1 MTFSELGLRS
11 EILKAVEDLGFSEP
25 TPIQK
30 EAIPQ
35 IISGEI
41 DLVGLAQTGT
51 GKTAAFGLP
60 LLNLIDDSISITQG
74 IVICPTRELC
84 IQITNDLKNYS
95 KYMRN
100 INVVAV
106 YGGASIQNQ
115 ERDIKRG
122 AQIIV
127 ATPGRM
133 IDLINRRVIK
143 LGEVRFV
150 VLDEAD
156 EMLNMGFQED
166 IDDILSYTP
175 KEKHVWLFSAT
186 MPKEVAQISRK
197 YLNNPV
203 ELTMGKKNMSAE
215 NITHKY
221 FAVKERDRYV
231 ALKRIIDFYPEIFGL
246 IFCRT
251 KRETQDIAEKL
262 IKDGYNCESLHGDLS
277 QAQRDMVMKKFRE
290 RTIQIL
296 CATDV
301 AARGIDVNDITH
313 VINYN
318 LPDDVENYT
327 HRSGR
332 TARAGKK
339 GYSLVLINTR
349 ETGRIRDIE
358 RMINNKF
365 EVGRIPGGEEICD
378 KQLMALLDKI
388 SNAPVNEKEIAPYLS
403 SAMEKLE
410 SLTKEDVIKKF
421 ISTEFNRFLEYYRGA
436 GDLNA
441 DARVTSNRESY
452 ESGGKQQ
459 GRRHE
464 DADGEY
470 QRFFLNIGA
479 SAGINK
485 GALLRKI
492 CDLGNVSS
500 NEVGRI
506 DMKDE
511 FSFIEVKTDVAK
523 GIFDSFKDQE
533 WEGKR
538 LRIEIAEKREA
549 GSGGG
554 GYKGGSGGGYKGGNR
569 GGNRG
574 SGYGSGGGNRPRSYG
589 SGGGAQ
595 KKYSSNTNG
604 GGNSGGFNKSKS
616 YGGGNKEHGDGNKDR
631 GGFTKKKYSATWD

>member
-11 EILKAVEDLGFSEP
+11 EILKAVEDLSFTEP

-60 LLNLIDDSISITQG
+60 LLNLINDSISITQG

-95 KYMRN
+95 KYMHDVN
-100 INVVAV
+100 IVAV

-166 IDDILSYTP
+166 IDDILSHTP

-231 ALKRIIDFYPEIFGL
+231 ALKRIIDYYPEIFGL

-339 GYSLVLINTR
+339 GYSLVLVNTR

-358 RMINNKF
+358 RMINTKF
-365 EVGRIPGGEEICD
+365 DVGRIPNGPEICD
-378 KQLMALLDKI
+378 KQLITLVDKI
-388 SNAPVNEKEIAPYLS
+388 SNATVNEKEIAPYLE
-403 SAMEKLE
+403 SAMKQLE
-410 SLTKEDVIKKF
+410 GLSKEDVIKKF

-452 ESGGKQQ
+452 ESGGKQPR
-459 GRRHE
+459 GRHQ
-464 DADGEY
+464 DADGEF

-479 SAGINK
+479 SSGINK

-511 FSFIEVKTDVAK
+511 FSFLEVKTEVAK
-523 GIFDSFKDQE
+523 GIFDSFKGQE
-533 WEGKR
+533 WEGKK
-538 LRIEIAEKREA
+538 LRIEIAEKRES
-549 GSGGG
+549 GSGSG
-554 GYKGGSGGGYKGGNR
+554 GYKGNSGSGGYRGGNR
-569 GGNRG
+569 GG
-574 SGYGSGGGNRPRSYG
+574 SGSGGGNRPRSYG
-589 SGGGAQ
+589 GGGGA
-595 KKYSSNTNG
+595 KKYSSN
-604 GGNSGGFNKSKS
+604 NSGSSSGSSFNKSKS
-616 YGGGNKEHGDGNKDR
+616 FGNKDR
-631 GGFTKKKYSATWD
+631 GGFTKKKYSSSWD

>member
-1 MTFSELGLRS
+1 MTFTELGLRS

-25 TPIQK
+25 TPIQQ
-30 EAIPQ
+30 EAIPAIMQ
-35 IISGEI
+35 GTK

-60 LLNLIDDSISITQG
+60 LLHLIDEHISITQG
-74 IVICPTRELC
+74 IVVCPTRELC
-84 IQITNDLKNYS
+84 LQITNDLKNYS
-95 KYMRN
+95 KYMRDV
-100 INVVAV
+100 NVVAV
-106 YGGASIQNQ
+106 YGGASIQQQ

-122 AQIIV
+122 AQILV

-133 IDLINRRVIK
+133 LDLINRRVIK
-143 LGEVRFV
+143 LGEVQFV

-166 IDDILSYTP
+166 IDDILSHTP
-175 KEKHVWLFSAT
+175 KDKHVWLFSAT

-197 YLNNPV
+197 YLTDPI

-231 ALKRIIDFYPEIFGL
+231 GLKRLIDFYPEIFGL

-251 KRETQDIAEKL
+251 KRETQEIAEKL

-277 QAQRDMVMKKFRE
+277 QAQRDTVMKKFRD

-339 GYSLVLINTR
+339 GYSLVLVNTR
-349 ETGRIRDIE
+349 ETGRIREIE
-358 RMINNKF
+358 RIISKQF
-365 EVGRIPGGEEICD
+365 EVGRIPNGPEICD
-378 KQLMALLDKI
+378 KQLMSLLDKL
-388 SNAPVNEKEIAPYLS
+388 NNQEVNEKEIAPYIE
-403 SAMEKLE
+403 SALVKFEG
-410 SLTKEDVIKKF
+410 LTKEEVIKKF

-441 DARVTSNRESY
+441 DTRSSQRENNS
-452 ESGGKQQ
+452 EGQGKQR
-459 GRRHE
+459 GRHQ
-464 DADGEY
+464 DADGEF
-470 QRFFLNIGA
+470 QRFFVNIGGMN
-479 SAGINK
+479 GINK

-492 CDLGNVSS
+492 CDVGNVSS

-511 FSFIEVKTDVAK
+511 FSFFEVKTEIARNLFEAFK
-523 GIFDSFKDQE
+523 GIE

-538 LRIEIAEKREA
+538 LRIEIAEKREG

-554 GYKGGSGGGYKGGNR
+554 GGYRGGNR
-569 GGNRG
+569 GGGSG
-574 SGYGSGGGNRPRSYG
+574 SGYGGGGGKSRSYG
-589 SGGGAQ
+589 GGG
-595 KKYSSNTNG
+595 K
-604 GGNSGGFNKSKS
+604 KS
-616 YGGGNKEHGDGNKDR
+616 YGGGDKGGFNKGKSYGGGEKNDR
-631 GGFTKKKYSATWD
+631 GGFGKKKYTTTWD

>member
-1 MTFSELGLRS
+1 MTFNELGLRS
-11 EILKAVEDLGFSEP
+11 EILRAVEDLGFSTP
-25 TPIQK
+25 TPIQQQ
-30 EAIPQ
+30 AIPAIMQ
-35 IISGEI
+35 GTT

-60 LLNLIDDSISITQG
+60 LLNLIDEHVSITQG
-74 IVICPTRELC
+74 IVVCPTRELC
-84 IQITNDLKNYS
+84 LQITNDLKNFS
-95 KYMRN
+95 KYVRN

-115 ERDIKRG
+115 EKEIRRG
-122 AQIIV
+122 AQILV

-143 LGEVRFV
+143 LGEVKYV

-166 IDDILSYTP
+166 IDDILSHTP
-175 KEKHVWLFSAT
+175 AQKHVWLFSAT
-186 MPKEVAQISRK
+186 MPKEVAQISKK
-197 YLNNPV
+197 YLTDPV
-203 ELTMGKKNMSAE
+203 ELTVGKKNMSAE

-221 FAVKERDRYV
+221 FAVKEKDRY
-231 ALKRIIDFYPEIFGL
+231 AGLKRLIDYYPEIFGL

-277 QAQRDMVMKKFRE
+277 QAQRDTVMKKFRE

-332 TARAGKK
+332 TARAGKT
-339 GYSLVLINTR
+339 GYSLVLVNTR
-349 ETGRIRDIE
+349 ETQRIREIE
-358 RMINNKF
+358 RIISKKF
-365 EVGRIPGGEEICD
+365 EVGRIPNGPEICD
-378 KQLMALLDKI
+378 KQLMALLDKL
-388 SNAPVNEKEIAPYLS
+388 SNQEVNEKEIAPYIE
-403 SAMEKLE
+403 SALEKL
-410 SLTKEDVIKKF
+410 SALSKEEVIKKF

-441 DARVTSNRESY
+441 DARVQHREQG
-452 ESGGKQQ
+452 ESSGK
-459 GRRHE
+459 RRHA

-470 QRFFLNIGA
+470 QRFFVNIGGA
-479 SAGINK
+479 NGINK

-492 CDLGNVSS
+492 CDAGNVSS

-506 DMKDE
+506 DMRDE
-511 FSFIEVKTDVAK
+511 FSFFEVKTEIARHIFESFK
-523 GIFDSFKDQE
+523 GIE

-538 LRIEIAEKREA
+538 LRIEIAEKRD
-549 GSGGG
+549 S
-554 GYKGGSGGGYKGGNR
+554 GSGGGYKGGNR
-569 GGNRG
+569 GGG
-574 SGYGSGGGNRPRSYG
+574 GYGGGKPRSFGSRKSYG
-589 SGGGAQ
+589 GDR
-595 KKYSSNTNG
+595 
-604 GGNSGGFNKSKS
+604 GGFNKNKN
-616 YGGGNKEHGDGNKDR
+616 YGGGKDR
-631 GGFTKKKYSATWD
+631 DFGGKKKYTATWD

>member
-11 EILKAVEDLGFSEP
+11 EILKAVEDLGFTEP
-25 TPIQK
+25 TPIQS
-30 EAIPQ
+30 EAIPA
-35 IISGEI
+35 IISGEA
-41 DLVGLAQTGT
+41 DMVGLAQTGT

-60 LLNLIDDSISITQG
+60 LLNLINDSISITQG

-84 IQITNDLKNYS
+84 MQITNDLKNYS

-100 INVVAV
+100 VNVVAV

-143 LGEVRFV
+143 LGEVKFV

-166 IDDILSYTP
+166 IDDILSHTP

-339 GYSLVLINTR
+339 GYSLVLVNTR

-358 RMINNKF
+358 RIISKSF

-388 SNAPVNEKEIAPYLS
+388 SNAPVNEKEIAPYIT

-410 SLTKEDVIKKF
+410 SLTKEEVIKKF

-441 DARVTSNRESY
+441 DARVSSNRESY

-459 GRRHE
+459 RGRQH
-464 DADGEY
+464 DADGEF

-511 FSFIEVKTDVAK
+511 FSFIEVKTDVSKA
-523 GIFDSFKDQE
+523 IFESFQNQE

-538 LRIEIAEKREA
+538 LRIEIAEKREG
-549 GSGGG
+549 GSGGGG
-554 GYKGGSGGGYKGGNR
+554 GYKGGGGGGGYKGGNR
-569 GGNRG
+569 GGG
-574 SGYGSGGGNRPRSYG
+574 SGSGGGGNRSRSYG
-589 SGGGAQ
+589 GGGGA
-595 KKYSSNTNG
+595 KKYSSNTNSSSHSSSD
-604 GGNSGGFNKSKS
+604 NANKGKS
-616 YGGGNKEHGDGNKDR
+616 FGKDR
-631 GGFTKKKYSATWD
+631 GGFGKKKYSSSWD

>member
-11 EILKAVEDLGFSEP
+11 ELLKAVEDLGFSEP
-25 TPIQK
+25 TPIQQ
-30 EAIPQ
+30 EAIPA
-35 IISGEI
+35 IIAGTA

-60 LLNLIDDSISITQG
+60 LLNLIDEAITTTQG

-84 IQITNDLKNYS
+84 MQITNDLKNYS
-95 KYMRN
+95 KYLRDIN
-100 INVVAV
+100 IVAV
-106 YGGASIQNQ
+106 YGGASIQGQ

-122 AQIIV
+122 AQILV

-143 LGEVRFV
+143 LDKVKFV

-186 MPKEVAQISRK
+186 MPKEVSQIAKK
-197 YLNNPV
+197 YQNNPI
-203 ELTMGKKNMSAE
+203 ELTMGRKNMSAE
-215 NITHKY
+215 NITHRF

-251 KRETQDIAEKL
+251 KRETQEIAEKL

-339 GYSLVLINTR
+339 GYSLCLVNTR

-358 RMINNKF
+358 RMINTKF
-365 EVGRIPGGEEICD
+365 DVGRIPNGQEICD
-378 KQLMALLDKI
+378 KQLITLVEKI
-388 SNAPVNEKEIAPYLS
+388 SNAAVNEKEIAPYLE
-403 SAMEKLE
+403 SAMSKFEHL
-410 SLTKEDVIKKF
+410 SKEEVIKKF

-441 DARVTSNRESY
+441 DARTTSNRESY
-452 ESGGKQQ
+452 EGNNSRGQSKYN
-459 GRRHE
+459 
-464 DADGEY
+464 DADGEF

-479 SAGINK
+479 TAGINK

-511 FSFIEVKTDVAK
+511 FSFFEVKSDVSKA
-523 GIFDSFKDQE
+523 IFDSFKDQE

-538 LRIEIAEKREA
+538 LRVEVAEKRES
-549 GSGGG
+549 SGGG
-554 GYKGGSGGGYKGGNR
+554 GGGYKGGNR
-569 GGNRG
+569 GGG
-574 SGYGSGGGNRPRSYG
+574 SSSGGGGNRSRSYG
-589 SGGGAQ
+589 GGGGAKKYSSSNSSSGD
-595 KKYSSNTNG
+595 KKYSSN
-604 GGNSGGFNKSKS
+604 SGGSGSSSGGDRGGFDKKKSF
-616 YGGGNKEHGDGNKDR
+616 GKDR
-631 GGFTKKKYSATWD
+631 GGFGKKKYTSTWDK